1 MNKPFLLQYH
11 IKRPETNPNPNPV
24 FSKKGGETP
33 TEGSD
38 LPEATTKSDSST
50 KETTLQESTAQKK
63 TTQDAITE
71 RVTPTDVTQKGSSSD
86 CSLVKSNSC
95 GHSTSIFASMTD
107 KLVSA
112 SLSAATQSSYNR
124 MLSVYSNFC
133 QKYFPGVNV
142 LPSTHVMVAHFISHL
157 FIQNYQPSTIA
168 SYISAISFMHK
179 IKFLQDPTDTFFIKK
194 MLKGTKQLRHS
205 VDTRLPI
212 TYDILV
218 KLVKALP
225 KVIVGIYNQVLLKAM
240 MSTAY
245 FCFLRIGE
253 IAVKTESEIYRV
265 IQREDIKFERVNGHV
280 SNMTI
285 TMKFYKHSNLQSKTL
300 SIARRPENYLCPVK
314 AIEEYLRLQNC
325 PHGPLFRFKCGKPVS
340 GFYFN
345 SSLKSLLN
353 FVGLDTNFY
362 KGHSFRIGAAT
373 SAAAS
378 WCAVSLDPKHG

>member
-1 MNKPFLLQYH
+1 
-11 IKRPETNPNPNPV
+11 
-24 FSKKGGETP
+24 
-33 TEGSD
+33 
-38 LPEATTKSDSST
+38 
-50 KETTLQESTAQKK
+50 
-63 TTQDAITE
+63 
-71 RVTPTDVTQKGSSSD
+71 
-86 CSLVKSNSC
+86 
-95 GHSTSIFASMTD
+95 
-107 KLVSA
+107 
-112 SLSAATQSSYNR
+112 
-124 MLSVYSNFC
+124 
-133 QKYFPGVNV
+133 
-142 LPSTHVMVAHFISHL
+142 
-157 FIQNYQPSTIA
+157 
-168 SYISAISFMHK
+168 
-179 IKFLQDPTDTFFIKK
+179 
-194 MLKGTKQLRHS
+194 
-205 VDTRLPI
+205 
-212 TYDILV
+212 
-218 KLVKALP
+218 
-225 KVIVGIYNQVLLKAM
+225 M

-373 SAAAS
+373 SAAARGVPLALIQS
-378 WCAVSLDPKHG
+378 MGRWKSNAFQHYIRLDNFHT

>member
-1 MNKPFLLQYH
+1 
-11 IKRPETNPNPNPV
+11 
-24 FSKKGGETP
+24 
-33 TEGSD
+33 
-38 LPEATTKSDSST
+38 
-50 KETTLQESTAQKK
+50 
-63 TTQDAITE
+63 
-71 RVTPTDVTQKGSSSD
+71 
-86 CSLVKSNSC
+86 
-95 GHSTSIFASMTD
+95 MTD

-225 KVIVGIYNQVLLKAM
+225 KVIVGIYNQVLLNAM

-373 SAAAS
+373 SAAARGVPLALIQS
-378 WCAVSLDPKHG
+378 MGRWKSNAFQHYIRLDNFHT

>member
-1 MNKPFLLQYH
+1 
-11 IKRPETNPNPNPV
+11 
-24 FSKKGGETP
+24 
-33 TEGSD
+33 
-38 LPEATTKSDSST
+38 
-50 KETTLQESTAQKK
+50 
-63 TTQDAITE
+63 
-71 RVTPTDVTQKGSSSD
+71 
-86 CSLVKSNSC
+86 
-95 GHSTSIFASMTD
+95 MTD

-168 SYISAISFMHK
+168 SYISALSFMHK

-245 FCFLRIGE
+245 FCFLWIGE
-253 IAVKTESEIYRV
+253 IAVKIYRV
-265 IQREDIKFERVNGHV
+265 TQREDLKFERVNGHV
-280 SNMTI
+280 SNTTI

-373 SAAAS
+373 SAAAKGVPLALIQS
-378 WCAVSLDPKHG
+378 MGRWKSNAFQHYIRLDNFHT